1 MEKLKIVVISMCTT
15 WKKHIL
21 VVNTDI
27 VHQTNLTIWLN
38 IPKKEKEKNDMVFS

>member
-1 MEKLKIVVISMCTT
+1 MEKLQIVVTSMCTT
-15 WKKHIL
+15 LKKYMK

-38 IPKKEKEKNDMVFS
+38 IQEKNKNDMVFS